1 MSTTH
6 ATDGVRPRKKERT
19 ISKSNAVTIDEWV
32 VLPER
37 EKTRVSVA
45 LRQGANGERF
55 VTIFREIRYSD
66 LHAWTV
72 RKAVSI
78 YPEELEGLAE
88 ILEAV
93 R

>member
-1 MSTTH
+1 MSTEH
-6 ATDGVRPRKKERT
+6 RKNTDRPRRAV
-19 ISKSNAVTIDEWV
+19 SKSNAITVDEWV

-45 LRQGANGERF
+45 LRQGKNGERF

-66 LHAWTV
+66 LHAWTA
-72 RKAVSI
+72 RKSLSV

-88 ILEAV
+88 ILEALP
-93 R
+93 